1 MSTQRMEFET
11 HLIQMPTAKVH
22 AVSHPDN
29 ICMAI
34 RVRAEARRLFQALVV
49 PEYLETWLRI
59 PGAGSSCSLT
69 AMEPARGFVLECV
82 SPKPFRLF
90 ASYTLW
96 RRRRLAIQWKL
107 ERNRVIKES
116 FVALRLTGDFE
127 FTVLSLSHTGLGSA
141 EDLAWH
147 HRLWAESLNR
157 LRGLF
162 QGISVDTGPDQ

>member
-11 HLIQMPTAKVH
+11 HFLQMPGEVH
-22 AVSHPDN
+22 VAGPPDK
-29 ICMAI
+29 ICMSI

-59 PGAGSSCSLT
+59 PGAGSSCSLV
-69 AMEPARGFVLECV
+69 AMEPARGFVLECG
-82 SPKPFRLF
+82 SQKPVRLF

-96 RRRRLAIQWKL
+96 RRRRVGICWRL
-107 ERNRVIKES
+107 ERNQAVKES

-127 FTVLSLSHTGLGSA
+127 FTVLSLCHTGLGSA
-141 EDLAWH
+141 EELAWH

-162 QGISVDTGPDQ
+162 QGITVDGGLYR